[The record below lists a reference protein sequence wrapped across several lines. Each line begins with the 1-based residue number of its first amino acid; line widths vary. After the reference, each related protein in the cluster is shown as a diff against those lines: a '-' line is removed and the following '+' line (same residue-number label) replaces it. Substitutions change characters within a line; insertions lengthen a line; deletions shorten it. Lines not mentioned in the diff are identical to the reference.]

1 MDERVEKAFEIANYM
16 ATLSNQRR
24 LIQEEFNQK
33 LVYYIDGATFKVTP
47 ELINFTKNVL
57 DLGHTEHVAFL
68 DVNLL
73 PVIIPD
79 VQSFLENLTD
89 IYFSALNTYATKFA
103 ELNAKRRVEDLVLL

>member
-1 MDERVEKAFEIANYM
+1 MDERVEKAFDIANYM

-57 DLGHTEHVAFL
+57 DIGHTTDVPFL
-68 DVNLL
+68 DANSL
-73 PVIIPD
+73 PVNIAD
-79 VQSFLENLTD
+79 VKAFLENLTD
-89 IYFSALNTYATKFA
+89 IYFSALNTYAAKFA
-103 ELNAKRRVEDLVLL
+103 ELNSKRRVEDLVSL